1 MNIYEITGEVLKL
14 QEMLVNDP
22 ENEYVQDTL
31 EALEGELHLKAT
43 AYCRVIKNMEAN
55 LEAYKSEIDRLS
67 KRKKVLENSIQRL
80 KDALLESMK
89 ATGKDKIKDDIF
101 TIAIRNNALSLP
113 KNLDINRVPIQY
125 LKEQPPIIDRKELL
139 NDLKNGL
146 DLSDLG
152 ISLEQRQSLR
162 IS

>member
-1 MNIYEITGEVLKL
+1 MNLYEISADVLKL

-31 EALEGELHLKAT
+31 EALEGELDLKAT

-101 TIAIRNNALSLP
+101 TIAIRNNAPSLP
-113 KNLDINRVPIQY
+113 KDLDVNQVPVQY
-125 LKEQPPIIDRKELL
+125 LVEAPPVINKRELL

>member
-1 MNIYEITGEVLKL
+1 MNIYEISSDMLKL
-14 QEMLVNDP
+14 QEMLENDP
-22 ENEYVQDTL
+22 ESQYVKDTL
-31 EALEGELHLKAT
+31 EALAGELKLKCG

-55 LEAYKSEIDRLS
+55 LEGYKNEIDRLT
-67 KRKKVLENSIQRL
+67 KRKKTLENSIQRL
-80 KDALLESMK
+80 KDALLQSMQ
-89 ATGKDKIKDDIF
+89 ATGINKIEDDVF
-101 TIAIRNNALSLP
+101 TVAVRNNAPSLP
-113 KNLDINRVPIQY
+113 KDLDINQVPVQY
-125 LKEQPPIIDRKELL
+125 LVETPPVINKRELL

>member
-1 MNIYEITGEVLKL
+1 MNLYEITGDVLKL

-31 EALEGELHLKAT
+31 ESLNGELELKAT

-101 TIAIRNNALSLP
+101 TVAIRNNAPKLP
-113 KNLDINRVPIQY
+113 SNLDINKVPVDY
-125 LKEQPPIIDRKELL
+125 LIEREYSIDKRALL
-139 NDLKNGL
+139 NDIKAGKVE
-146 DLSDLG
+146 G
-152 ISLEQRQSLR
+152 IELEVNQSLR